1 MSQRTQIIFFEH
13 ELFELHELNH
23 SHTDADLFF
32 EHGKP
37 IERIKMGGRASALDS
52 TNRITE
58 TVVGAYL
65 RDAPARRGSPTDVT
79 EDTDYIFEHE
89 LFELHELNHSHTDS
103 GFIFRTRKAQKAR
116 KLSIRKSR

>member
-1 MSQRTQIIFFEH
+1 MWVTIVGAHLRGAPACIEVLPRMSQMTQIIFFEH

-65 RDAPARRGSPTDVT
+65 RDAPVKQECLPRIPD
-79 EDTDYIFEHE
+79 
-89 LFELHELNHSHTDS
+89 
-103 GFIFRTRKAQKAR
+103 
-116 KLSIRKSR
+116 